1 MACVQKL
8 KAGCLQMVALLS
20 IHITEAYGTK
30 GQIQGFLLANL
41 HRAKTLSHNIVHWTG
56 GERQTKKRAE
66 VLYPVDMGS
75 ESPQE
80 TQDYTIGH

>member
-1 MACVQKL
+1 
-8 KAGCLQMVALLS
+8 MVALLS
-20 IHITEAYGTK
+20 IYIKKAYGTK
-30 GQIQGFLLANL
+30 RQTQGFLLGNL
-41 HRAKTLSHNIVHWTG
+41 HRATTLSHNTVHWTG